1 MESIESQMTTPLI
14 SIYSEATAKEAA
26 QLMKEKRI
34 GSLLIKGY
42 EGYLGIVSEKDL
54 VYKVVG
60 EDLPQNTVP
69 LSSIMT
75 ESILSIEKTASSSE
89 ASILMLEYKIN
100 HLAIT
105 ENDDIVGILS
115 IKDLVHTKEKKI
127 FLSSFICLF

>member
-1 MESIESQMTTPLI
+1 M
-14 SIYSEATAKEAA
+14 
-26 QLMKEKRI
+26 
-34 GSLLIKGY
+34 
-42 EGYLGIVSEKDL
+42 GIVSEKDL

-60 EDLPQNTVP
+60 EGLTPNTIT

-100 HLAIT
+100 HLTIT

-115 IKDLVHTKEKKI
+115 VKGFVHTKEKQ
-127 FLSSFICLF
+127 FS

>member
-42 EGYLGIVSEKDL
+42 EGYVGIVSEKDL
-54 VYKVVG
+54 VNKVVG
-60 EDLPQNTVP
+60 EGLPPNTVP
-69 LSSIMT
+69 LSSTMT

-105 ENDDIVGILS
+105 ENDDIAGILS
-115 IKDLVHTKEKKI
+115 IKDLVHTKEKQ
-127 FLSSFICLF
+127 SS

>member
-1 MESIESQMTTPLI
+1 MESIESQMTTPVI
-14 SIYSEATAKEAA
+14 SIYSEATAQEAA

-42 EGYLGIVSEKDL
+42 EGYVGIVSERDL

-60 EDLPQNTVP
+60 DGLDPNTTP

-75 ESILSIEKTASSSE
+75 ESILSVEKTASSSE

-105 ENDDIVGILS
+105 ENKEIVGILS
-115 IKDLVHTKEKKI
+115 IKDLVQTNEKQ
-127 FLSSFICLF
+127 ST

>member
-1 MESIESQMTTPLI
+1 MESIESQMTTPVI
-14 SIYSEATAKEAA
+14 NIYSEATAKEAA

-42 EGYLGIVSEKDL
+42 EGYVGIISERDL

-60 EDLPQNTVP
+60 EGLDPKTVP

-89 ASILMLEYKIN
+89 ASILMMEYKIN

-105 ENDDIVGILS
+105 ENEDIVGILS
-115 IKDLVHTKEKKI
+115 IKDLVHTKEKQ
-127 FLSSFICLF
+127 SS

>member
-1 MESIESQMTTPLI
+1 MESIESQMTTPVI
-14 SIYSEATAKEAA
+14 NIYSEATAKQAA

-42 EGYLGIVSEKDL
+42 EGYMGIVSEKDL

-60 EDLPQNTVP
+60 EGLAPNTVP

-89 ASILMLEYKIN
+89 ASILMMEYKIN

-115 IKDLVHTKEKKI
+115 IKDLVHTKEKQ
-127 FLSSFICLF
+127 SS

>member
-1 MESIESQMTTPLI
+1 MESIESQMTTPVI
-14 SIYSEATAKEAA
+14 SIYSEATAQEAD

-42 EGYLGIVSEKDL
+42 EGYVGIVSEKDL

-60 EDLPQNTVP
+60 EGLVSNTVP

-115 IKDLVHTKEKKI
+115 IKDLVHTKEKQ
-127 FLSSFICLF
+127 SS

>member
-1 MESIESQMTTPLI
+1 MESIESQMTTPVI
-14 SIYSEATAKEAA
+14 NIYSEATAKEAA

-42 EGYLGIVSEKDL
+42 EGYVGIVSEKDL

-60 EDLPQNTVP
+60 EGLPPNTVP

-100 HLAIT
+100 HLTIT

-115 IKDLVHTKEKKI
+115 VKGFVYTKEKQ
-127 FLSSFICLF
+127 SS

>member
-42 EGYLGIVSEKDL
+42 EGYVGIVSEKDL

-60 EDLPQNTVP
+60 EGLPQNTVP

-115 IKDLVHTKEKKI
+115 IKDLVHTKEKQ
-127 FLSSFICLF
+127 SS

>member
-42 EGYLGIVSEKDL
+42 EGYVGIVSEKDL
-54 VYKVVG
+54 VNKVVG
-60 EDLPQNTVP
+60 EGLPPNTVP

-75 ESILSIEKTASSSE
+75 ESILSIEKTASSFE

-100 HLAIT
+100 HLTIT

-115 IKDLVHTKEKKI
+115 VKGLVHTKEKQ
-127 FLSSFICLF
+127 SS

>member
-1 MESIESQMTTPLI
+1 MESIESQMTTPVI

-34 GSLLIKGY
+34 GSLLIKEY
-42 EGYLGIVSEKDL
+42 EGYVEIVSKKDL
-54 VYKVVG
+54 AYKVVS
-60 EDLPQNTVP
+60 EDLPQNTVT

-105 ENDDIVGILS
+105 ENDDILGILS
-115 IKDLVHTKEKKI
+115 VKDLVHTKEKQ
-127 FLSSFICLF
+127 SS

>member
-42 EGYLGIVSEKDL
+42 EGYVGIVSEKDL

-105 ENDDIVGILS
+105 ENDDIAGILS
-115 IKDLVHTKEKKI
+115 IKDLIHTKEKQ
-127 FLSSFICLF
+127 SS

>member
-42 EGYLGIVSEKDL
+42 EGYVGIVSEKDL

-100 HLAIT
+100 HLTIT

-115 IKDLVHTKEKKI
+115 VKGFVYTKEKQ
-127 FLSSFICLF
+127 FS

>member
-1 MESIESQMTTPLI
+1 MESIESQMTTPVI
-14 SIYSEATAKEAA
+14 SIYSEATAQEAA

-42 EGYLGIVSEKDL
+42 EGYVGIVSERDL

-60 EDLPQNTVP
+60 EGLTPNNTP

-89 ASILMLEYKIN
+89 ASLLMLEYKIN

-105 ENDDIVGILS
+105 ENEDIVGILS
-115 IKDLVHTKEKKI
+115 IKDLVHTKGKQ
-127 FLSSFICLF
+127 SA

>member
-1 MESIESQMTTPLI
+1 MESIESQMTAPVI
-14 SIYSEATAKEAA
+14 SIYSEASAQEAA

-42 EGYLGIVSEKDL
+42 EGYVGIVSERDL

-60 EDLPQNTVP
+60 EGLDPKTIP

-75 ESILSIEKTASSSE
+75 ENILSIEKSASNSE
-89 ASILMLEYKIN
+89 ASALMIEYKIN

-105 ENDDIVGILS
+105 EKDDIVGILS
-115 IKDLVHTKEKKI
+115 VKDLVRTKEKQ
-127 FLSSFICLF
+127 SV

>member
-89 ASILMLEYKIN
+89 ANILMMEYKIN

-105 ENDDIVGILS
+105 ENEDIVGILS
-115 IKDLVHTKEKKI
+115 IKDLINTKENQ
-127 FLSSFICLF
+127 SA

>member
-1 MESIESQMTTPLI
+1 MESIESQMTTPVI
-14 SIYSEATAKEAA
+14 SIYFEANAKEAA

-42 EGYLGIVSEKDL
+42 EGYVGIVSEKDL

-60 EDLPQNTVP
+60 EGLVSNTVP

-115 IKDLVHTKEKKI
+115 IKDLVHTKEKQ
-127 FLSSFICLF
+127 SS